1 MAQVKQGSGVTP
13 REAPHSDTAHEGQ
26 GFSGT
31 AESIKDTVR
40 DVAEEQKAAGA
51 ERIEAVGRAVHGA
64 ADQLGKEIPQA
75 APYIH
80 SAAET
85 LEGAASWLQG
95 RSVDEFVTGFN
106 RFARQ
111 QPAAAFAGSV
121 LAGFAL
127 ARFLK
132 SSERGGQSD
141 AVDHH

>member
-1 MAQVKQGSGVTP
+1 MLQRSEDNTMAKVHAGTGRTT
-13 REAPHSDTAHEGQ
+13 RDDPHGDTMRDEKTLGNA
-26 GFSGT
+26 
-31 AESIKDTVR
+31 AETVADAMR
-40 DVAEEQKAAGA
+40 NVAEEKKEAGA

-64 ADQLGKEIPQA
+64 ADQLGREIPQA

-85 LEGAASWLQG
+85 LEGAAAWLQG
-95 RSVDEFVTGFN
+95 RSVDEFVTGLN

-132 SSERGGQSD
+132 SSDR
-141 AVDHH
+141 

>member
-1 MAQVKQGSGVTP
+1 MAQAKQGSGVTP
-13 REAPHSDTAHEGQ
+13 REAPHSDTAREGQ
-26 GFSGT
+26 GLSGA

-40 DVAEEQKAAGA
+40 DTVRDMAEEQKTAGA
-51 ERIEAVGRAVHGA
+51 ERIEAVGRVVHGA

-132 SSERGGQSD
+132 SSE
-141 AVDHH
+141 H

>member
-1 MAQVKQGSGVTP
+1 
-13 REAPHSDTAHEGQ
+13 
-26 GFSGT
+26 
-31 AESIKDTVR
+31 
-40 DVAEEQKAAGA
+40 VAEEQKTAGA

-64 ADQLGKEIPQA
+64 ADQLGKEVPQA

-132 SSERGGQSD
+132 SS
-141 AVDHH
+141 AH

>member
-1 MAQVKQGSGVTP
+1 MAIKQGSGVTP
-13 REAPHSDTAHEGQ
+13 RETPHGDTTREGQ
-26 GFSGT
+26 GLGGT

-40 DVAEEQKAAGA
+40 DVAEEQKTAGA

-95 RSVDEFVTGFN
+95 RSVDEFVTGLN
-106 RFARQ
+106 RFARE

-132 SSERGGQSD
+132 SSE
-141 AVDHH
+141 H

>member
-1 MAQVKQGSGVTP
+1 MAQPQDGSDRAT
-13 REAPHSDTAHEGQ
+13 RNNPHSDTVRDDKGI
-26 GFSGT
+26 SGA
-31 AESIKDTVR
+31 AEAVKDTMR
-40 DVAEEQKAAGA
+40 DIAEEQKSA

-64 ADQLGKEIPQA
+64 ADQLGQEIPQA

-95 RSVDEFVTGFN
+95 RSVDEFVTGLN

-132 SSERGGQSD
+132 SSE
-141 AVDHH
+141 H

>member
-1 MAQVKQGSGVTP
+1 LPVSEDNAMAQVQEGSDRTKRGK
-13 REAPHSDTAHEGQ
+13 PHSDTAREDKSV
-26 GFSGT
+26 SG
-31 AESIKDTVR
+31 AESIKETAR
-40 DVAEEQKAAGA
+40 EIAEEQKSAGA

-85 LEGAASWLQG
+85 LEGAASWLQE

-106 RFARQ
+106 RFARE

-132 SSERGGQSD
+132 SSERRG
-141 AVDHH
+141 

>member
-1 MAQVKQGSGVTP
+1 MPKRSEDNVMGQVQEGSDRAP
-13 REAPHSDTAHEGQ
+13 RKTPHSDTARGEQTIG
-26 GFSGT
+26 GA
-31 AESIKDTVR
+31 AETVKDTVR
-40 DVAEEQKAAGA
+40 DVAEEQKNAGA

-95 RSVDEFVTGFN
+95 RSVDEFVTSLN

-132 SSERGGQSD
+132 SSE
-141 AVDHH
+141 H

>member
-1 MAQVKQGSGVTP
+1 MLKRSEDSAMAQVHAGSDRAT
-13 REAPHSDTAHEGQ
+13 RNDPHSDTTGDEKSL
-26 GFSGT
+26 SGA
-31 AESIKDTVR
+31 AETVKDAMR
-40 DVAEEQKAAGA
+40 DVAEEQKNAGA

-64 ADQLGKEIPQA
+64 ADQLGQEIPQA

-95 RSVDEFVTGFN
+95 RSVDEFVTGLN

-132 SSERGGQSD
+132 SSE
-141 AVDHH
+141 H